1 VIDLTNFALQ
11 DPLRDALARAL
22 RRDPQRVPGSL
33 HFASVLAY
41 GDFILAD
48 GKTIR
53 CEAIP
58 GISGV
63 HTSHQLEERNGRSH
77 APLKRILTHFHF
89 AQPSVMIEQH
99 PAKASTGTLQGTG
112 KGADGLL
119 PGKASFSQYLI
130 LTLEGRPLAN
140 REALVMTA
148 ERVEE
153 WPPIGSTFVSEGP
166 IKFYDLEQVN
176 NPKAELVAT
185 LDACKAVNV
194 TQLFV
199 PDR

>member
-1 VIDLTNFALQ
+1 MTNLLDLSFK
-11 DPLRDALARAL
+11 DPFRESIARAL
-22 RRDPQRVPGSL
+22 RSDPHRVPGSL

-41 GDFILAD
+41 GDFILAN

-63 HTSHQLEERNGRSH
+63 HTATQLEEHKGGSGVQ
-77 APLKRILTHFHF
+77 LKRILTHFHF
-89 AQPSVMIEQH
+89 DQPSVMIEQH
-99 PAKASTGTLQGTG
+99 PAKSSTGVLHGTG
-112 KGADGLL
+112 KGTAGLL

-140 REALVMTA
+140 REALLMTA

-153 WPPIGSTFVSEGP
+153 WPPIGSTFVSEAP
-166 IKFYDLEQVN
+166 TKFNDLDQVN
-176 NPKAELVAT
+176 NSKAELVAT
-185 LDACKAVNV
+185 LAACKAINV
-194 TQLFV
+194 TQLFI